1 MFILQNIREFID
13 NPMGKG
19 STAIP
24 SRHLIKE
31 DLNRRFEELTN
42 NKDKKI
48 ELTIYRDGD
57 EYYFHFLIPSE
68 SKERRNTY
76 DVVLHFTL
84 GEDGKDFASDRNL
97 NRYFVKFFSNSPGF
111 IYTYAYTFN
120 LYGLLIESLA
130 NKYNKIVLEHPPVTR
145 NPGEIISYEKT
156 TYFACYYLLKNPKY
170 LDKSTINLIAKP
182 YKEEVLNKKIR
193 NEDKIKL
200 EIAQEKRR
208 VEREKKEEEKKL
220 KGLIRSDKGVGKLP
234 RRHDIEKVKKVT
246 AINKIKPKAKITPK
260 KSSINKIKPR

>member
-31 DLNRRFEELTN
+31 DLNRRFEELINN

-76 DVVLHFTL
+76 DVVLYFTL
-84 GEDGKDFASDRNL
+84 GEDGKDFASDKNL

-111 IYTYAYTFN
+111 IYTYAYAFN
-120 LYGLLIESLA
+120 LYGLLIESFA
-130 NKYNKIVLEHPPVTR
+130 NKYNKVVLEQPPVTR

-170 LDKSTINLIAKP
+170 LNKSTINLIAKP
-182 YKEEVLNKKIR
+182 YKEEILNKKIR
-193 NEDKIKL
+193 NEDKIKM

-220 KGLIRSDKGVGKLP
+220 KGLIRSDKRIEP
-234 RRHDIEKVKKVT
+234 RTHEIKKTKKVSP
-246 AINKIKPKAKITPK
+246 INKIKPKAKLTPK
-260 KSSINKIKPR
+260 KSTINKIKP